1 MFKSP
6 KFWIP
11 MIAFQIVFGLSI
23 FTITRQYYIQDLVDT
38 GAAPSGTDQASIAMP
53 SQSASMNISLS
64 NLTTFTTSPTDP
76 VEIARLANEYF
87 SLNQYDRAAEMYQQ
101 LLALNPSNVDIY
113 NNLGITLHYLGK
125 STEAIDKLNEGAT
138 LDPTYQRIWLTLGF
152 VNSQLGNLEQAR
164 SALEAAVKIG
174 TDNDVGRSAEQ
185 MLAELP
191 QG

>member
-23 FTITRQYYIQDLVDT
+23 FTITRQNYMQDLVDT
-38 GAAPSGTDQASIAMP
+38 GAAPTGTEQASIAMP
-53 SQSASMNISLS
+53 SQSTSMNTSLS
-64 NLTTFTTSPTDP
+64 NLMTFTPSPTDP

-87 SLNQYDRAAEMYQQ
+87 SLSQYDRAAEMYQQ
-101 LLALNPSNVDIY
+101 LLTLNPSNVDIY

-152 VNSQLGNLEQAR
+152 VNTQLGNLEQAR

>member
-38 GAAPSGTDQASIAMP
+38 GAAPSGTEQASIAMP

-64 NLTTFTTSPTDP
+64 NLTTFTPSPTDP

-101 LLALNPSNVDIY
+101 LLTLNPSNVDIY

-152 VNSQLGNLEQAR
+152 VNTQLGNLEQAR
-164 SALEAAVKIG
+164 SALETAVKIG

>member
-11 MIAFQIVFGLSI
+11 MVAFQIVFGLSI

-38 GAAPSGTDQASIAMP
+38 GAVPTGTEQASIAMP
-53 SQSASMNISLS
+53 SQSTSMNTSLS
-64 NLTTFTTSPTDP
+64 NLMTFTPSPTDP

-87 SLNQYDRAAEMYQQ
+87 SLSQYDRAAEMYQQ
-101 LLALNPSNVDIY
+101 LLTLNPSNVDIY

-152 VNSQLGNLEQAR
+152 VNTQLGNLEQAR

>member
-11 MIAFQIVFGLSI
+11 MIAFQIVLGLSI

-38 GAAPSGTDQASIAMP
+38 GAAPSGTEQASIAMP
-53 SQSASMNISLS
+53 SQSASKNISLS

-152 VNSQLGNLEQAR
+152 VNTQLGNLEQAR
-164 SALEAAVKIG
+164 SALETAVKIG

>member
-23 FTITRQYYIQDLVDT
+23 FTITRQYYIQDLVDIGAVPT
-38 GAAPSGTDQASIAMP
+38 GTEQASIAMP
-53 SQSASMNISLS
+53 SQSTSMNTSLS
-64 NLTTFTTSPTDP
+64 NLMTFTPSPTDP

-87 SLNQYDRAAEMYQQ
+87 SLSQYDRAAEMYQQ
-101 LLALNPSNVDIY
+101 LLTLNPSNVDIY

-152 VNSQLGNLEQAR
+152 VNTQLGNLEQAR

>member
-38 GAAPSGTDQASIAMP
+38 GAAPSGTEQASIAMP
-53 SQSASMNISLS
+53 SQSTSMNTSLS
-64 NLTTFTTSPTDP
+64 NLMTFTPSPTDP

-101 LLALNPSNVDIY
+101 LLTLNPSNVDIY

-152 VNSQLGNLEQAR
+152 VNTQLGNLEQAR

>member
-38 GAAPSGTDQASIAMP
+38 GAAPSGTEQASIAMP

>member
-38 GAAPSGTDQASIAMP
+38 GAAPSGTEQASIAMP

-64 NLTTFTTSPTDP
+64 DLTTFTTSPTDP

-152 VNSQLGNLEQAR
+152 VNTQLGNLEQAR
-164 SALEAAVKIG
+164 SALETAVKIG

>member
-38 GAAPSGTDQASIAMP
+38 GAVPTGTEQASIAMP
-53 SQSASMNISLS
+53 SQSTSMNTSLS
-64 NLTTFTTSPTDP
+64 NLMTFTPSPTDP

-87 SLNQYDRAAEMYQQ
+87 SLSQYDRAAEMYQQ
-101 LLALNPSNVDIY
+101 LLTLNPSNVDIY

-152 VNSQLGNLEQAR
+152 VNTQLGNLEQAR

>member
-38 GAAPSGTDQASIAMP
+38 GAAPSGTEQASIAMP

-152 VNSQLGNLEQAR
+152 VNTQLGNLEQAR
-164 SALEAAVKIG
+164 SALETAVKIG

>member
-38 GAAPSGTDQASIAMP
+38 GAAPSGTEQASIAMP

-64 NLTTFTTSPTDP
+64 NLTTFTPSPTDP

-152 VNSQLGNLEQAR
+152 VNTQLGNLEQAR

>member
-38 GAAPSGTDQASIAMP
+38 GAAPSGTEQASIAMP
-53 SQSASMNISLS
+53 SQSTSMNTSLS
-64 NLTTFTTSPTDP
+64 NLMTFTPSPTDP

-87 SLNQYDRAAEMYQQ
+87 SLSQYDRAAEMYQQ

-152 VNSQLGNLEQAR
+152 VNTQLGNLEQAR

>member
-164 SALEAAVKIG
+164 SALETAVKIG